1 MPLLCEVYAVVGQG
15 NVPRSGIGKADAHSL
30 RQGLTELGEG
40 MGVINE
46 LLIRHPCPQGY
57 RRRCDQED
65 LLSIQ
70 GDAGEESLHPFSGL
84 LWAPAL
90 EQIIGSQH
98 DDQRICVIR
107 EGGGR
112 GGDLPT
118 VLPHIG
124 DCPSC
129 LRGQDIHP
137 PAVRI
142 ITPAEIAP
150 GIIAVGVGV
159 TKADDLHRPISFLCR

>member
-90 EQIIGSQH
+90 EQIIGS
-98 DDQRICVIR
+98 VSSGKVGEE
-107 EGGGR
+107 EGISR
-112 GGDLPT
+112 PF
-118 VLPHIG
+118 
-124 DCPSC
+124 CPI
-129 LRGQDIHP
+129 LEIVHP
-137 PAVRI
+137 VCAAKI
-142 ITPAEIAP
+142 ST
-150 GIIAVGVGV
+150 
-159 TKADDLHRPISFLCR
+159 HRLSAS